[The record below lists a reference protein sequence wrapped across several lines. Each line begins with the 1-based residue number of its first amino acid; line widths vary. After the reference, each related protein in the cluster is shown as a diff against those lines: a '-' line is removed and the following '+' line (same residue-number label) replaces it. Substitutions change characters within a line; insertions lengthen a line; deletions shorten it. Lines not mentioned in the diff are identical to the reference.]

1 MRQAAQ
7 YVPAL
12 WQVRATASLVWPGN
26 YSETLWLFAR
36 ILSPLRSY
44 QNLCDRSQQQNS
56 VPVIAGEVARTC
68 KSVCI
73 ISRSLAS
80 CLLLFRS
87 FSRFI
92 FIFFPC
98 RPVSFSI
105 VPRISVHRTSVPVS
119 SPFFVSVTM
128 SMSIVFTFSIAPVS
142 LSVPLPWFLSSK
154 LFFSK
159 LSHKESYQNR
169 RIDTLSL

>member
-1 MRQAAQ
+1 MYQLYDKFVRQLPSYDQ
-7 YVPAL
+7 GIIVK
-12 WQVRATASLVWPGN
+12 
-26 YSETLWLFAR
+26 LFASSPEFCHHYAHIR
-36 ILSPLRSY
+36 ICVTGHSK
-44 QNLCDRSQQQNS
+44 QNS

-87 FSRFI
+87 SSPFI

-128 SMSIVFTFSIAPVS
+128 SIVSTFSVTSVS
-142 LSVPLPWFLSSK
+142 LSVRLPWFLSSK

-159 LSHKESYQNR
+159 LSNKESYQNR

>member
-56 VPVIAGEVARTC
+56 VPVVAGEVARTC

-87 FSRFI
+87 SSPFI
-92 FIFFPC
+92 FIFFPR

-105 VPRISVHRTSVPVS
+105 VPRISVHRTCVPVS

-128 SMSIVFTFSIAPVS
+128 SIVSTFSIASVS

>member
-1 MRQAAQ
+1 MYQLYDKFVQ
-7 YVPAL
+7 QLPSYDQGIIVK
-12 WQVRATASLVWPGN
+12 
-26 YSETLWLFAR
+26 LFGSSPEFSHHCAHIR
-36 ILSPLRSY
+36 ICVTGHSK
-44 QNLCDRSQQQNS
+44 QNS

-87 FSRFI
+87 SSPFI
-92 FIFFPC
+92 FIFFPH

-105 VPRISVHRTSVPVS
+105 VPRISLHRTSVPVS

-128 SMSIVFTFSIAPVS
+128 SIVSTFSVTSVS
-142 LSVPLPWFLSSK
+142 LSVRLP
-154 LFFSK
+154 
-159 LSHKESYQNR
+159 
-169 RIDTLSL
+169 